1 MSVTDK
7 LILNIC
13 KWLLIFAIFKSQ
25 KSFLKSYMSTHYRV
39 MNDVRDCWVYSEHQ
53 CVISLILCDM
63 KCNRKWRINV
73 VGFCCWV
80 LHIQLVLYIIFHS
93 LIPGNTRGL
102 NLWHYYFGNLWSF
115 YYVLWLKMMV
125 ESSVVLRINKS
136 MGNQDL

>member
-53 CVISLILCDM
+53 GVISLILCDM

-73 VGFCCWV
+73 VAFCCWV
-80 LHIQLVLYIIFHS
+80 LHIQLVLYIIFYS
-93 LIPGNTRGL
+93 LIPRKHKRIKFVTL
-102 NLWHYYFGNLWSF
+102 L
-115 YYVLWLKMMV
+115 
-125 ESSVVLRINKS
+125 LRKS
-136 MGNQDL
+136 LEFLFCFVIENDGWEQCRA

>member
-25 KSFLKSYMSTHYRV
+25 KSFLKSYMSKHYRV

-53 CVISLILCDM
+53 GVISLILCDM

-73 VGFCCWV
+73 VAFCCWV
-80 LHIQLVLYIIFHS
+80 LHIKLVLYIIFHS
-93 LIPGNTRGL
+93 LIFL
-102 NLWHYYFGNLWSF
+102 FYFRKWIKKFFDKECQSKFLASICI
-115 YYVLWLKMMV
+115 
-125 ESSVVLRINKS
+125 SSKFMHKAYLS
-136 MGNQDL
+136 